1 MFMKKQQG
9 FMMLEV
15 ILAAA
20 LLAFSSVAFKKI
32 NSFID
37 KKHFAIAMAAEK
49 TMQQWNSAELRV

>member
-1 MFMKKQQG
+1 
-9 FMMLEV
+9 MLEV

-32 NSFID
+32 NSFIA